1 MQQNSAFMSVL
12 LSALYTHT
20 HTTSLLLALAGRVMS
35 NECVTGIHIT
45 SINLPKL
52 ISVRICVCL
61 ANVTE
66 RGRERKERK
75 SETEKKVVRSN

>member
-1 MQQNSAFMSVL
+1 
-12 LSALYTHT
+12 
-20 HTTSLLLALAGRVMS
+20 MS
-35 NECVTGIHIT
+35 NECVTGVHIT

-66 RGRERKERK
+66 RGRERKESSEKQLIFFK
-75 SETEKKVVRSN
+75 SSPPNPIHPHLSLITASIISSQHKQKTES

>member
-20 HTTSLLLALAGRVMS
+20 HTHELLLALAGRVMS
-35 NECVTGIHIT
+35 NECVTGVHIT

-52 ISVRICVCL
+52 ISVCVC
-61 ANVTE
+61 VS
-66 RGRERKERK
+66 RQCDREREREKRKKE
-75 SETEKKVVRSN
+75 

>member
-12 LSALYTHT
+12 LSALYTHTHT

-66 RGRERKERK
+66 RGRERKE
-75 SETEKKVVRSN
+75 SIVRSN

>member
-1 MQQNSAFMSVL
+1 
-12 LSALYTHT
+12 
-20 HTTSLLLALAGRVMS
+20 MS
-35 NECVTGIHIT
+35 NECVTGVHIT

-66 RGRERKERK
+66 RGRERKDS
-75 SETEKKVVRSN
+75 SEKQLIFF

>member
-1 MQQNSAFMSVL
+1 
-12 LSALYTHT
+12 
-20 HTTSLLLALAGRVMS
+20 MS
-35 NECVTGIHIT
+35 NECVTGVHIT

-75 SETEKKVVRSN
+75 SETEKTVVRSN